1 MSRKT
6 SKNKR
11 QILLWKRLSPKTL
24 NAIKAES
31 DFNFIILIYFFLITF
46 VLNVLCELSK
56 SYLNSNFLM
65 KSYLD
70 GEELSFILD
79 EGMFVM
85 DKVFPGVTDP
95 IAYVGKFEKK

>member
-1 MSRKT
+1 
-6 SKNKR
+6 
-11 QILLWKRLSPKTL
+11 
-24 NAIKAES
+24 
-31 DFNFIILIYFFLITF
+31 
-46 VLNVLCELSK
+46 
-56 SYLNSNFLM
+56 M